1 MALTI
6 SAIAR
11 RVRARPTIC
20 FQASTQISVSDI
32 GCLAQDHLQ
41 WHSKMTLFVKRAKFR
56 ADYFAN
62 VSIDE
67 RLEFASF
74 ILL

>member
-1 MALTI
+1 M
-6 SAIAR
+6 
-11 RVRARPTIC
+11 
-20 FQASTQISVSDI
+20 SDI
-32 GCLAQDHLQ
+32 GCLAQDDLQ